1 MDFFKHPIP
10 EYVIK
15 EYKKILLKLKIINII
30 VESNY
35 NLSYH
40 EQVYNSMRNENMYIL
55 VIENMCLGIIMTK
68 QTAFQFDYI
77 KDIVNKYESVK
88 TLSKYKIKII
98 TIDENWDTERWSQK
112 KLLNFYKGMMH
123 HCDGKTMEQIK
134 RDPYVNRMNEVD
146 TNFLEAL
153 SWKSPYIDDTYYLR
167 VDCSGNFTAN
177 EPEPVAYHNNT
188 HY

>member
-1 MDFFKHPIP
+1 MDFLQHTVSEDI
-10 EYVIK
+10 IK

-30 VESNY
+30 VESNK

-40 EQVYNSMRNENMYIL
+40 EQVYNSMRNENMYML

-77 KDIVNKYESVK
+77 KDIVDKYQSVK
-88 TLSKYKIKII
+88 TLSRYKINII
-98 TIDENWDTERWSQK
+98 TIDKNWDTKHWSQK
-112 KLLNFYKGMMH
+112 KLLNFYKGMMPS
-123 HCDGKTMEQIK
+123 CDGRTMEQIK

-167 VDCSGNFTAN
+167 VDCSGNFTVY
-177 EPEPVAYHNNT
+177 EPEPVVYHINE
-188 HY
+188 